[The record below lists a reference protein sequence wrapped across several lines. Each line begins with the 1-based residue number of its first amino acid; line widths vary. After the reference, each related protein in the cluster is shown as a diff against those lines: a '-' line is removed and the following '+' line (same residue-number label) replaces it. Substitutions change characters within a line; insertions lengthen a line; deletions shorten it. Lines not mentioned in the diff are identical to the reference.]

1 MRPTTRK
8 QASKRAE
15 VAVRRHKAL
24 ELKIAGHSDRA
35 IARMLDVDVSTAH
48 RDVKNVLEAM
58 AREHAEEAANLRALL
73 NIRYEELF
81 HAYYDQ
87 AVGGDVEAT
96 KIVVGIM
103 ERVAKINGVIPDRSL
118 VTVDQRSV
126 HLADGEVTFNIEA
139 ASGNMAKMMYGAEED
154 EVGNGSDY
162 VKA

>member
-1 MRPTTRK
+1 
-8 QASKRAE
+8 
-15 VAVRRHKAL
+15 
-24 ELKIAGHSDRA
+24 
-35 IARMLDVDVSTAH
+35 
-48 RDVKNVLEAM
+48 M

-118 VTVDQRSV
+118 VTIDQRAL
-126 HLADGEVTFNIEA
+126 HLDSGEVTFSIAA
-139 ASGNMAKMMYGAEED
+139 ASGNMAEMMYEAEKD
-154 EVGNGSDY
+154 AVGNGGGA
-162 VKA
+162 V

>member
-1 MRPTTRK
+1 
-8 QASKRAE
+8 
-15 VAVRRHKAL
+15 
-24 ELKIAGHSDRA
+24 
-35 IARMLDVDVSTAH
+35 
-48 RDVKNVLEAM
+48 M

-81 HAYYDQ
+81 NAYYDQ
-87 AVGGDVEAT
+87 AIAGDTEAT

-154 EVGNGSDY
+154 EVGNGGDY